1 MALRPHVQLRPH
13 GLARGG
19 PARADAPVVREGGD
33 QEHAPAGLGKRV
45 GRRGTGRWPSP
56 GAGVGHLDAEGA
68 LGQCESDVEVT
79 AGDVTVADGVGG
91 EFRRDE
97 GECLVERGRVGMAP
111 VVQAVR
117 YESAGEAGTAQPE
130 YEVGTG
136 MLCVFGRQLK
146 LFRERAD
153 LDRARFGSLTGYSA
167 STIASFEQARRI
179 PPPRFID
186 QADEVLGAG
195 GVLSASKE
203 EVARAQYP
211 AFFRD
216 AARLEAEAV
225 ELHVYANQAVP
236 GLLQT
241 EEYARATFLMMR
253 PPMHEELIEQR
264 VGARMVRQEILSSRD
279 APLAGFVMD
288 EAVLRRSIAGLDI
301 LRGQLEQVLLMG
313 QRRNVEIQVM
323 PLDRE
328 ENAGMAGPFTLIET
342 REGRRIAYA
351 EVQNVSRLQTERD
364 RVRALE
370 AKYGDHQGA
379 GPDSS

>member
-1 MALRPHVQLRPH
+1 MDDEVQ
-13 GLARGG
+13 
-19 PARADAPVVREGGD
+19 
-33 QEHAPAGLGKRV
+33 
-45 GRRGTGRWPSP
+45 
-56 GAGVGHLDAEGA
+56 
-68 LGQCESDVEVT
+68 
-79 AGDVTVADGVGG
+79 
-91 EFRRDE
+91 
-97 GECLVERGRVGMAP
+97 
-111 VVQAVR
+111 
-117 YESAGEAGTAQPE
+117 QPEE

-146 LFRERAD
+146 LFRERAG
-153 LDRARFGSLTGYSA
+153 LDRAGLGSLTGYSA
-167 STIASFEQARRI
+167 STIASFEQARRV
-179 PPPRFID
+179 PPPKFID
-186 QADEVLGAG
+186 QADEVLRAG

-216 AARLEAEAV
+216 AARLESEAV

-236 GLLQT
+236 GLLQA
-241 EEYARATFLMMR
+241 EEYARAIFMMMR
-253 PPMHEELIEQR
+253 PPMHDELIEQR
-264 VGARMVRQEILSSRD
+264 VSARMARQEILSSND
-279 APLAGFVMD
+279 APLASFVMD
-288 EAVLRRSIAGLDI
+288 EAVLRRPIGGRGI

-342 REGRRIAYA
+342 KEGRRIAYA

-370 AKYGDHQGA
+370 VKYGIIRAQALTPRESLAYVEKLLGE
-379 GPDSS
+379 P